1 MECRGRESDMM
12 VGWEGAHDSSLMTDG
27 EDGRH
32 ANTARRGGG
41 GETPGGVC
49 RHCVPPA
56 DCGSPPLLNDYVSPR
71 GVLTTQHTVYCL
83 HAGCQCSDR
92 STGGSGRTD
101 YAVSIVCRCYV
112 RVCHHT

>member
-92 STGGSGRTD
+92 STGD
-101 YAVSIVCRCYV
+101 YPVSVVCRCFV
-112 RVCHHT
+112 RVFHHT